1 MLIMNADVWQRLW
14 VKCIH
19 SERNYD
25 EKFYGLS
32 QTDLFQNLS
41 KFKNDLALEMRTV
54 GHI

>member
-1 MLIMNADVWQRLW
+1 MRMSGNVWC

-19 SERNYD
+19 SEQNYD

-41 KFKNDLALEMRTV
+41 KFKNDLALETRTV